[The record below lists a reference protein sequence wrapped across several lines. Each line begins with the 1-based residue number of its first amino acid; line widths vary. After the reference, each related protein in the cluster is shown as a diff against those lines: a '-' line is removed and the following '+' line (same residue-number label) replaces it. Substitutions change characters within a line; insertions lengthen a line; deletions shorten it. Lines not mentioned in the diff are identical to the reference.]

1 MQVPD
6 FALSV
11 QVPDSTLSVQVPD
24 STLSVQVPDF
34 ASSVQVPDFVYFGI
48 FAGGLD
54 THHAFV
60 DSRWS
65 ARCFVV
71 AIK

>member
-6 FALSV
+6 SN
-11 QVPDSTLSVQVPD
+11 LSVQVPD

-54 THHAFV
+54 GHHDFA

-71 AIK
+71 AVK